1 MKNLQKSNPTQRENT
16 KRRETLEVR
25 LQEKRLLKPQ
35 TKGVLE
41 MLAKMLEVVVDWTI
55 CSPALI
61 FPNNLMLS

>member
-1 MKNLQKSNPTQRENT
+1 MKNLLKSNPMRRENT

-25 LQEKRLLKPQ
+25 LQEKKLLKPQ

-41 MLAKMLEVVVDWTI
+41 MLAKMLEVVVVWTI
-55 CSPALI
+55 CSLALI

>member
-1 MKNLQKSNPTQRENT
+1 MRREST

-41 MLAKMLEVVVDWTI
+41 MLAKMLGVVVVWTI